1 MKNFILFLLSIA
13 AFVNINA
20 QSDEYFAN
28 MLEPGIFGADA
39 GFTYNSSKIQGLRI
53 RSVTTTDVLYIER
66 GIPEITLGLGLTR
79 GIEVGAGTGF
89 RFISGITPGEM
100 GQGNGNGNKKTGNG
114 DMDPVYVY
122 GKFGLSREC
131 GFMPSVVLETDF
143 YIPKTGTKLMKIDD
157 AGFLSELQLYK
168 SIKSSAG
175 IYSSI
180 GAGWDGITTTPV
192 YTLNLAPEYYISD
205 RLNLYLELNG
215 TYVKNYKPDNT
226 LSLGVYWDA
235 TDNFSFEGYAG
246 SGFEGPK
253 ERLVAG
259 AVFHVS
265 FGVY

>member
-20 QSDEYFAN
+20 QTDEYFAN
-28 MLEPGIFGADA
+28 MLEPGVFGADA
-39 GFTYNSSKIQGLRI
+39 GLTYNGSKIQGLRI
-53 RSVTTTDVLYIER
+53 RSVTTSDILYIER
-66 GIPEITLGLGLTR
+66 GIPEVILGLGLTK
-79 GIEVGAGTGF
+79 GIEIGAGTGF

-100 GQGNGNGNKKTGNG
+100 GQGTGNKNAGNGS
-114 DMDPVYVY
+114 MDPVYVY

-143 YIPKTGTKLMKIDD
+143 YVPNTGTKIMKIDN
-157 AGFLSELQLYK
+157 AGFLSELQFYK
-168 SIKSSAG
+168 SVEYSAG
-175 IYSSI
+175 VYSSI
-180 GAGWDGITTTPV
+180 GAGWDGVTTTPV
-192 YTLNLAPEYYISD
+192 YTLNVAPEYYISD
-205 RLNLYLELNG
+205 RFNLYLELNG
-215 TYVKNYKPDNT
+215 TYIKNFKPDNT
-226 LSLGVYWDA
+226 LSLGFYWDA

-265 FGVY
+265 FGMY